1 MEVDLRSEASL
12 LQREVLGGG
21 GGVLCTML
29 SSPSPLESRSLHGCP
44 ETSVGLAQL
53 FLLSEAGYS

>member
-21 GGVLCTML
+21 SVHDAFQSFTAG
-29 SSPSPLESRSLHGCP
+29 ES
-44 ETSVGLAQL
+44 
-53 FLLSEAGYS
+53 

>member
-12 LQREVLGGG
+12 LQREVL